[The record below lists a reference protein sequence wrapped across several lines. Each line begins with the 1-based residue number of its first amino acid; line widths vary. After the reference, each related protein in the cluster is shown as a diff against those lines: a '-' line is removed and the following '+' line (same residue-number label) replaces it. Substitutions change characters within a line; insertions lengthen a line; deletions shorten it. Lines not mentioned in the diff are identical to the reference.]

1 MLDYMPHKLKDVLGR
16 SIIGGAV
23 RHYPHM
29 KSKRSDLPKDALEM
43 GPVKEIDLK
52 RRMFGF

>member
-29 KSKRSDLPKDALEM
+29 KSKRSDLPKYALEM
-43 GPVKEIDLK
+43 GPVKEIDIK
-52 RRMFGF
+52 RRIFGF